1 MNANIVY
8 CALCFLA
15 LHVMVWFSTNLQF
28 INGSWAEKSFWVT
41 ITLAIPTSFAA
52 YYGSRFG
59 YAALGESI
67 WGVRFLAFAISYL
80 TFPIMTYYFL
90 GESMFTVKTM
100 SCIFLSFVI
109 VVIQFF
115 L

>member
-1 MNANIVY
+1 MTTNIIY
-8 CALCFLA
+8 SALCFLM

-28 INGSWAEKSFWVT
+28 IDAGWNAKSFW
-41 ITLAIPTSFAA
+41 ITLALAIPTSFAA

-59 YAALGESI
+59 YAALGESV

-90 GESMFTVKTM
+90 GESMFTLKTM
-100 SCIFLSFVI
+100 SCIFLSCVI
-109 VVIQFF
+109 LFIQFF

>member
-1 MNANIVY
+1 MTTNIIYSV
-8 CALCFLA
+8 LCFLM

-28 INGSWAEKSFWVT
+28 IDAGWNAKSFW
-41 ITLAIPTSFAA
+41 ITLALAIPTSFAA

-59 YAALGESI
+59 YEALGESV

-90 GESMFTVKTM
+90 GESMFTIKTM
-100 SCIFLSFVI
+100 SCIFLSCVI
-109 VVIQFF
+109 LFIQFF

>member
-1 MNANIVY
+1 
-8 CALCFLA
+8 
-15 LHVMVWFSTNLQF
+15 MVWFSTNLQF
-28 INGSWAEKSFWVT
+28 INASWAEKSFW
-41 ITLAIPTSFAA
+41 ITLILAVPTSFAA

-59 YAALGESI
+59 YAALGESV

-90 GESMFTVKTM
+90 GESMFTIKTM

-109 VVIQFF
+109 LFIQFF

>member
-1 MNANIVY
+1 MTTNIIY
-8 CALCFLA
+8 SALRFLMF
-15 LHVMVWFSTNLQF
+15 HVMVWFSTNLQF
-28 INGSWAEKSFWVT
+28 IDASWTAKSFW
-41 ITLAIPTSFAA
+41 ITLALAIPTSFAA

-59 YAALGESI
+59 YAALGESV

-90 GESMFTVKTM
+90 GESMFTLKTM
-100 SCIFLSFVI
+100 SCIFLSCVI
-109 VVIQFF
+109 LFIQFF

>member
-1 MNANIVY
+1 MTTNIIY
-8 CALCFLA
+8 SALCFLV

-28 INGSWAEKSFWVT
+28 IDAGWNAKSFW
-41 ITLAIPTSFAA
+41 ITLALAIPTSFAA

-59 YAALGESI
+59 YEALGESV

-90 GESMFTVKTM
+90 GESMFTIKTM
-100 SCIFLSFVI
+100 SCIFLSCVI
-109 VVIQFF
+109 LFIQFF